1 MTSRW
6 MASAAVGGLMILGFP
21 VISSAQR
28 VSGSPAQ
35 PAGRIA
41 SASPGSIHGVVRD
54 ERESPV
60 AGAVV
65 TALGSTA
72 ILALTDQDG
81 RFELLGLTAGSY
93 VVTAHLKDYVAP
105 PAQRVEIGSG
115 ARPIATLV
123 LRRARTAVPLLAAG
137 FGAGEQELPVVADPA
152 SGGSSVDPPARDE
165 TPETEADHG
174 ETAWRLR
181 HARRSVLKDV
191 ALPDDLLADDGPRNS
206 WPGEAVSRAVGS
218 PARFATSFF
227 ADTLFSGQVN
237 FLTTGSFETPKELFS
252 SDSLA
257 HGIAY
262 VRLGAPVG
270 SNGDWA
276 VRGAVTQA
284 DISSW
289 VLAGSYA
296 TRAPAQHTYDVG
308 WSYSTQRYDGGNVLT
323 RRDLTDGS
331 RNVGTMYGFDTF
343 TINPT
348 LTVSYGSR
356 YARYDFL
363 EDRNLV
369 SPRVEV
375 TLTPAERTRISAGV
389 SRTAQAPGA
398 QEFLP
403 PGDTGIWLPPQRTF
417 SSIEPGRPLRAEQT
431 THLSLAVERDLAGST
446 LSLRAFRQEV
456 DDQLVTLFGADL
468 PSQPNAKIGH
478 YFVGNVGDVSAIGCT
493 AAVRTVVANRVHG
506 SIAYSLTKAQ
516 MRPADDLQYLV
527 LLAPSALHRT
537 NERIHDVATSIET
550 NVPETSTRVLVLYR
564 VSNGF
569 VRPSQSPDGP
579 GLGSRFDVQ
588 VRQSLPFLNFT
599 SARWEMLLAVR
610 DFFSETAADQSIYDE
625 LLVVRPPK
633 RIVGGVTMHF

>member
-1 MTSRW
+1 
-6 MASAAVGGLMILGFP
+6 
-21 VISSAQR
+21 
-28 VSGSPAQ
+28 
-35 PAGRIA
+35 
-41 SASPGSIHGVVRD
+41 
-54 ERESPV
+54 
-60 AGAVV
+60 
-65 TALGSTA
+65 
-72 ILALTDQDG
+72 
-81 RFELLGLTAGSY
+81 
-93 VVTAHLKDYVAP
+93 
-105 PAQRVEIGSG
+105 
-115 ARPIATLV
+115 
-123 LRRARTAVPLLAAG
+123 
-137 FGAGEQELPVVADPA
+137 
-152 SGGSSVDPPARDE
+152 
-165 TPETEADHG
+165 
-174 ETAWRLR
+174 
-181 HARRSVLKDV
+181 
-191 ALPDDLLADDGPRNS
+191 
-206 WPGEAVSRAVGS
+206 
-218 PARFATSFF
+218 
-227 ADTLFSGQVN
+227 
-237 FLTTGSFETPKELFS
+237 
-252 SDSLA
+252 
-257 HGIAY
+257 

-270 SNGDWA
+270 SNGDWEL
-276 VRGAVTQA
+276 RGTHPA

-289 VLAGSYA
+289 ILAGHA
-296 TRAPAQHTYDVG
+296 TRAPAQHKLRRGVVIQ
-308 WSYSTQRYDGGNVLT
+308 QRYDGGNMLT
-323 RRDLTDGS
+323 RRDLPEGS

-343 TINPT
+343 MIAPA

-375 TLTPAERTRISAGV
+375 TVTPAERMRISAGV

-417 SSIEPGRPLRAEQT
+417 SSIEPGRPLRAEHT
-431 THLSLAVERDLAGST
+431 TQLSVALERDLGGST
-446 LSLRAFRQEV
+446 VSLRAFRQDV

-468 PSQPNAKIGH
+468 PSQPTAKIGH
-478 YFVGNVGDVSAIGCT
+478 YLVGNAGDVSAIGCT
-493 AAVRTVVANRVHG
+493 AAVRTVVASRVQG

-527 LLAPSALHRT
+527 LLAPSALYRS

-569 VRPSQSPDGP
+569 VRPSQSPDRS

-599 SARWEMLLAVR
+599 SAKWEMLIAVR
-610 DFFSETAADQSIYDE
+610 DFFSETTVDQSVYDE

>member
-1 MTSRW
+1 M
-6 MASAAVGGLMILGFP
+6 
-21 VISSAQR
+21 
-28 VSGSPAQ
+28 
-35 PAGRIA
+35 
-41 SASPGSIHGVVRD
+41 
-54 ERESPV
+54 
-60 AGAVV
+60 
-65 TALGSTA
+65 
-72 ILALTDQDG
+72 
-81 RFELLGLTAGSY
+81 
-93 VVTAHLKDYVAP
+93 
-105 PAQRVEIGSG
+105 
-115 ARPIATLV
+115 
-123 LRRARTAVPLLAAG
+123 
-137 FGAGEQELPVVADPA
+137 
-152 SGGSSVDPPARDE
+152 
-165 TPETEADHG
+165 
-174 ETAWRLR
+174 
-181 HARRSVLKDV
+181 
-191 ALPDDLLADDGPRNS
+191 
-206 WPGEAVSRAVGS
+206 
-218 PARFATSFF
+218 
-227 ADTLFSGQVN
+227 
-237 FLTTGSFETPKELFS
+237 
-252 SDSLA
+252 
-257 HGIAY
+257 
-262 VRLGAPVG
+262 
-270 SNGDWA
+270 
-276 VRGAVTQA
+276 
-284 DISSW
+284 
-289 VLAGSYA
+289 
-296 TRAPAQHTYDVG
+296 
-308 WSYSTQRYDGGNVLT
+308 LT

-478 YFVGNVGDVSAIGCT
+478 YFVGNAGDVSAIGCT

-516 MRPADDLQYLV
+516 LRPADDLQYLV